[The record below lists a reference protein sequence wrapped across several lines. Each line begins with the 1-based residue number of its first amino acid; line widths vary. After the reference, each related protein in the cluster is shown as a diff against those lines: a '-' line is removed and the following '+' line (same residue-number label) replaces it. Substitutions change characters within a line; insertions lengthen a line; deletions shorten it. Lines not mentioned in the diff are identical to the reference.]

1 MAYLDDLMS
10 TGETV
15 QHVTR
20 QHWIALLLD
29 ALPPGLATLLLLSVA
44 GWLAGDSLGFGAR
57 AAPLLAAAALVPLA
71 LVLRDAARWYLKRYA
86 VSTRRVMEIEGVL
99 NRTVRDSNLDKV
111 NDITLRQSLPGRLLD
126 YGDLE
131 IITGSDAGI
140 NRLER
145 IASPVAF
152 KRVMLDNKE
161 DFDTLLR
168 HRLQGSGLPE
178 RPFPEGEA

>member
-20 QHWIALLLD
+20 QHWVALLLD
-29 ALPPGLATLLLLSVA
+29 AWPAGLATLLLVAVA
-44 GWLAGDSLGFGAR
+44 GWLTGADADLGAS
-57 AAPLLAAAALVPLA
+57 AAPLEAAAALVPLA
-71 LVLRDAARWYLKRYA
+71 RVLRDAARWYVKRYA

-111 NDITLRQSLPGRLLD
+111 NDITLRQSLPGRMLD

-145 IASPVAF
+145 IASPVRF

-168 HRLQGSGLPE
+168 HRVQGSGLPE
-178 RPFPEGEA
+178 QPFPDGGS